1 MKVIAAHALIIFSEK
16 IGFGHSI
23 TCNTFFFYIEKNIFK
38 LIFHAH
44 GEFCRFS

>member
-23 TCNTFFFYIEKNIFK
+23 TCNTFFSILKKIF
-38 LIFHAH
+38 LN
-44 GEFCRFS
+44 